1 MNPGLVPICT
11 GPGLFI
17 HIARGTSMKG
27 SCRFCL
33 LSLGRNDLTA
43 LYSGPVRRDID
54 VYLLWNNYETDEE
67 DVSTVFLKLV
77 YRF

>member
-1 MNPGLVPICT
+1 
-11 GPGLFI
+11 
-17 HIARGTSMKG
+17 MKG
-27 SCRFCL
+27 SCRSCL
-33 LSLGRNDLTA
+33 LSLGRHDLTA

-67 DVSTVFLKLV
+67 DVSTVLLKLV